1 MLLVPADKISGLE
14 GMDLLQAAMSWHFGE
29 LGVIFIAVILWLFSF
44 TTFIGILFYARS
56 NGELPLQETPGAAQT
71 AYKSRPDHDVCRR
84 TDRLHLCLGSR

>member
-1 MLLVPADKISGLE
+1 
-14 GMDLLQAAMSWHFGE
+14 MDLLQAAMSWHFGE

-56 NGELPLQETPGAAQT
+56 NVSYLFGDTWARPDGVQD
-71 AYKSRPDHDVCRR
+71 SRPDHDVCRR